1 MLTATRTARPEQR
14 AKLTQAMP
22 RQSAHNRPSPL
33 LRLSLLLNLLGIGLL
48 VALIWQLQS
57 LYSDYRYHRTLVQGS
72 SQAST
77 AAPTQTD
84 AKTIVLLGDSRISE
98 WRPALQ
104 IEGYQIINAGVGGE
118 STIEIQRRLERDVL
132 RLKPDIVIL
141 QAGIND
147 LTAASTRGMQDP
159 EAFRRQVISNIGSI
173 VDTLTAHGIRVV
185 LTPIIPAQQLNLP
198 RRVFWI
204 GDLHASVSNAN
215 LLLRGVARDRGASWF
230 DINQPVTNAKRQAI
244 PSMYSDTLHLNQTAY
259 KQLNQALTAHL
270 NAMAL
275 L

>member
-1 MLTATRTARPEQR
+1 
-14 AKLTQAMP
+14 MP
-22 RQSAHNRPSPL
+22 RQPANHRPSPL

-57 LYSDYRYHRTLVQGS
+57 LYSDYRYHRTLVQGN

-77 AAPTQTD
+77 ATPTD
-84 AKTIVLLGDSRISE
+84 NDDKTVIMLGDSRVSE

-104 IEGYQIINAGVGGE
+104 IDGYRIINAGIGGE

-132 RLKPDIVIL
+132 RLQPDIVVV

-147 LTAASTRGMQDP
+147 LTAAATRGMRDVAALRAQLIGNL
-159 EAFRRQVISNIGSI
+159 EVIL
-173 VDTLTAHGIRVV
+173 DTLTKNNVRVV

-198 RRVFWI
+198 RQIFWT
-204 GDLHASVSNAN
+204 GELHASVTDAN
-215 LLLRGVARDRGASWF
+215 HRLRGLARDKGASWF
-230 DINQPVTNAKRQAI
+230 DINQPVTNVKRQAI

-259 KQLNQALTAHL
+259 RSLNEALAAHL
-270 NAMAL
+270 NSMAL